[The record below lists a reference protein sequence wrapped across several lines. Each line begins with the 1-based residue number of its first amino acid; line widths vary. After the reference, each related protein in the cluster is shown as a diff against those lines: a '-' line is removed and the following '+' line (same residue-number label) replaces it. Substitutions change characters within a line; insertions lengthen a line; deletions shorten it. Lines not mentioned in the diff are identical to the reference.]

1 MAIIYEITVKDGT
14 YQNKQGETKN
24 SYQRIGVVME
34 TQAGLMMKLRSIPI
48 VEGGWNG
55 MAYLNQPR
63 PKDGFPKD
71 EGFPKDN
78 EDDLIPL

>member
-34 TQAGLMMKLRSIPI
+34 TKAGLMMKLRSIPI
-48 VEGGWNG
+48 VDGGWNG

-63 PKDGFPKD
+63 PKDGFPQD

-78 EDDLIPL
+78 EDDIPF

>member
-1 MAIIYEITVKDGT
+1 MAVIYEITVKDGT

-34 TQAGLMMKLRSIPI
+34 TKAGLMMKLRSIPVI
-48 VEGGWNG
+48 EGGLIG
-55 MAYLNQPR
+55 MEYLNTPR

-71 EGFPKDN
+71 DGFSKD
-78 EDDLIPL
+78 DDSDIPF

>member
-34 TQAGLMMKLRSIPI
+34 TKAGLMMKLRSIPI
-48 VEGGWNG
+48 VDGGWNG

-71 EGFPKDN
+71 N
-78 EDDLIPL
+78 EDDLVPF

>member
-1 MAIIYEITVKDGT
+1 MAVIYEITVKDGT

-34 TQAGLMMKLRSIPI
+34 TKAGLMMKLRSIPVI
-48 VEGGWNG
+48 EGGWNG
-55 MAYLNQPR
+55 MAYLNPSR

-71 EGFPKDN
+71 DGFPKEN
-78 EDDLIPL
+78 EDDIPF